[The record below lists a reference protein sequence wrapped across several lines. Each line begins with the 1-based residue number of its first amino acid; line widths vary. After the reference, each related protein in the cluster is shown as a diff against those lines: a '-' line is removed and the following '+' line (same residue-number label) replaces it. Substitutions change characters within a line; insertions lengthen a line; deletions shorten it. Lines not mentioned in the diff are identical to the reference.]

1 MQKRLGSVIVLA
13 GLFAIV
19 ATAQDKR
26 TVAEPVVP
34 KVCAVLYASFAAAN
48 GVLPEKIDEQAANSA
63 DNGTATIQKAID
75 RCRRTEGGKAAV
87 ELSAAGNQNAF
98 LTGPIALKSG
108 VTLMVDKGVTVFGS
122 VNPRDYDYAER
133 PGICGTSGPK
143 ARGGCK
149 ALITIEDAPH
159 TGVYG
164 PGTIDG
170 RGGVPMIGSNKSC
183 WQVAREAEGP
193 PMIPHSC
200 PRLIVANHA
209 DDLTLY
215 NITLKN
221 SPNFHVA
228 VNKTNGFTAWGVRID
243 TPVDARNTDG
253 IDPGD
258 SDNIT
263 ITRCWIHT
271 GDDNVAIKSG
281 GNGTHHLSITHNH
294 FYAGHGISIGSGTYE
309 GVSDMLVDDLVMIG
323 TANGVRI
330 KSDVTRGGLVSN
342 ITYSNI
348 CMKDVQ
354 APIAISPN
362 YNDTTVDPF
371 EPTRFEGTKIPNYK
385 NIVLWNI
392 HVTTPGSVLLSGW
405 DDAHSTGVTLDGVAM
420 DGLKPADIHM
430 RFADVTVGPNGV
442 SFVPAGKGVKVTGKP
457 GKAIAPDCTG
467 RFVDFP
473 KE

>member
-1 MQKRLGSVIVLA
+1 MQKRFAAGIVFV
-13 GLFAIV
+13 GLFAV
-19 ATAQDKR
+19 AATAQDTR
-26 TVAEPVVP
+26 TVTEPVAP
-34 KVCAVLYASFAAAN
+34 KVCQVLTASFTSIN
-48 GVLPEKIDEQAANSA
+48 GKVPEAIDAQNAKLGTLESA
-63 DNGTATIQKAID
+63 SLQKAID
-75 RCRRTEGGKAAV
+75 GCQKTDGSKVAV
-87 ELSAAGNQNAF
+87 RLSADGKKNAF
-98 LTGPIALKSG
+98 LIGPIALKPG
-108 VTLMVDKGVTVFGS
+108 VTLLVDKGVTVFGS
-122 VNPRDYDYAER
+122 VNPHDYDYPDR
-133 PGICGTSGPK
+133 PGICGTAGPNS
-143 ARGGCK
+143 RSDCK
-149 ALITIEDAPH
+149 ALFSVQDAPH
-159 TGVYG
+159 AGIYG

-170 RGGVPMIGSNKSC
+170 RGGVKMIGSTKSC

-200 PRLIVANHA
+200 PRLIIANRA

-215 NITLKN
+215 HLTLKN

-271 GDDNVAIKSG
+271 GDDNVAVKSG

-330 KSDVTRGGLVSN
+330 KSDVTRGGLVNN

-354 APIAISPN
+354 LPISISPN

-385 NIVLWNI
+385 NILLRNI
-392 HVTTPGSVLLSGW
+392 HDITPGSVLLSGW
-405 DDAHSTGVTLDGVAM
+405 DDAHSTGVTLDGVAI

-430 RFADVTVGPNGV
+430 RYANVTVGPNGV
-442 SFVPAGKGVKVTGKP
+442 SFVPAGKGVKVTGEP
-457 GKAIAPDCTG
+457 GKAKAPDCTG
-467 RFVDFP
+467 KFVDFP
-473 KE
+473 RE